1 MARLL
6 KYSLAILLYCVLFP
20 LAVHATELVMVD
32 DEGCVWCARWEE
44 EIGPAYP
51 KSSEGAF
58 APLRKINIRD
68 VADEIE
74 VARRVNFTPTFLIVQ
89 EGREVARIEG
99 YPGAHFFFPL
109 VEQLLVK
116 NTEYSVAK

>member
-1 MARLL
+1 
-6 KYSLAILLYCVLFP
+6 
-20 LAVHATELVMVD
+20 MVD

-44 EIGPAYP
+44 EVGPAYP
-51 KSSEGAF
+51 KSTEGQF

-68 VADEIE
+68 ISDEIE

-89 EGREVARIEG
+89 EGRELARIEG

-109 VEQLLVK
+109 VEQLLVE
-116 NTEYSVAK
+116 NTDFAVAK

>member
-6 KYSLAILLYCVLFP
+6 KNTLAILLTLVVFP
-20 LAVHATELVMVD
+20 LAAQATELVMVD
-32 DEGCVWCARWEE
+32 DDGCVWCARWEE
-44 EIGPAYP
+44 EVGPAYP
-51 KSSEGAF
+51 KSTEGQF

-68 VADEIE
+68 ITDEIE

-89 EGREVARIEG
+89 DGREIARIEG

-109 VEQLLVK
+109 VEQLLVE
-116 NTEYSVAK
+116 NTDFAVAK

>member
-6 KYSLAILLYCVLFP
+6 KYSLAILLSCVLFP